1 MIKLADVISQ
11 FVLISICRNR
21 NSEIIDKTHVRMM
34 NVAASNSGLERIFL
48 PKAARVYKTYYY
60 HVDWFW

>member
-11 FVLISICRNR
+11 FVLISICRYR

-34 NVAASNSGLERIFL
+34 NVAASNSGLERSFI
-48 PKAARVYKTYYY
+48 PSKGSESI
-60 HVDWFW
+60 